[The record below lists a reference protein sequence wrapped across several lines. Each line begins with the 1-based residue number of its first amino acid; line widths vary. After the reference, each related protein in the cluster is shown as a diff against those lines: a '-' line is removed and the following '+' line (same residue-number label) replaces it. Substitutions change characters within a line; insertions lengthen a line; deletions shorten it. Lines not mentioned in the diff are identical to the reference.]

1 MSRKP
6 KLQVIIYE
14 NFFRRNLS
22 DFSKGNLNVIL
33 VIYFLEFIYILDFE
47 MRDFV

>member
-14 NFFRRNLS
+14 NFFRRNL
-22 DFSKGNLNVIL
+22 
-33 VIYFLEFIYILDFE
+33 
-47 MRDFV
+47 

>member
-6 KLQVIIYE
+6 KLQVIIYKK
-14 NFFRRNLS
+14 FFMRNLS

-33 VIYFLEFIYILDFE
+33 VIYFLEFINILDFK
-47 MRDFV
+47 MGDFV